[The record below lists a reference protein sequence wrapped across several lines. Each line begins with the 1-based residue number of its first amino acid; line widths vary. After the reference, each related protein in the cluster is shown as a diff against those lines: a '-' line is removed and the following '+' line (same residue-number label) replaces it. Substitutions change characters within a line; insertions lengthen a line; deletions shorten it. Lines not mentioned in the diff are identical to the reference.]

1 MAEKQKM
8 RTPSGIA
15 GLVRYD
21 EVEDSIIKL
30 KPVYVFGIAVALIAL
45 ELMLFLL
52 VPL

>member
-21 EVEDSIIKL
+21 EVGDSIIKL
-30 KPVYVFGIAVALIAL
+30 KPTHVLGISIALIVL
-45 ELMLFLL
+45 ELMLFLFI
-52 VPL
+52 PL